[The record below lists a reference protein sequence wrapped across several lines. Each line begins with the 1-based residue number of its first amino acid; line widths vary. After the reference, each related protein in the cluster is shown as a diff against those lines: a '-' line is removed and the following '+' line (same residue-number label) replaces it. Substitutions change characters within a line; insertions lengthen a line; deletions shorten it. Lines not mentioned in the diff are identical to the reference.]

1 MQIHC
6 RIELRFGQF
15 MEESF
20 ARFLKGDN
28 FYNTNLT
35 NYLTLKRFDTAVDML
50 VLLKTRAGGKGFA
63 TFRTGMT
70 SSSNMC
76 RPYMSL

>member
-1 MQIHC
+1 
-6 RIELRFGQF
+6 
-15 MEESF
+15 MEESS
-20 ARFLKGDN
+20 ARILKGDN
-28 FYNTNLT
+28 LYNTNLT
-35 NYLTLKRFDTAVDML
+35 NYNRSTFTPHLTLKRFDTAVDML